1 MVKEQWTRVWMVGSS
16 DLGSSGGERNE
27 RIDEN
32 RCRLIV
38 SPGQYLGNSGEG
50 ARVDSSNL
58 GNNGGGA
65 VAVVGGVRRRGGSGV
80 MMTAAN

>member
-1 MVKEQWTRVWMVGSS
+1 MIWAAV
-16 DLGSSGGERNE
+16 GGERNE

-50 ARVDSSNL
+50 AMVDSSNL

>member
-1 MVKEQWTRVWMVGSS
+1 MVKEQWTRVYMVGSS
-16 DLGSSGGERNE
+16 NLGSSGKERNE

-50 ARVDSSNL
+50 AMVDSSNL

-65 VAVVGGVRRRGGSGV
+65 VAVVGGVGRRGGSGV